1 MARRA
6 GKLREELA
14 ALDQEIGTAPPSG
27 RQMHKAIPVAI
38 AFLALFSFGGMTW
51 YAYNQGILEGSEEAA
66 PYLKPSG
73 PLKIAPSSPG
83 GVEVPNRD
91 KFVYNRLEN
100 REEDQKVERLL
111 PPPEQPKQP
120 PVTQPEQQPGQAT
133 VALPKSVVPRGQT
146 EDTTKA
152 PVAEPKPSQT
162 LDKTKPRTANEALRQ
177 AIEFVDKG
185 APPPLAVPKA
195 SQEPKTTKKA
205 VEPAKKAIIPSVA
218 EKEEAP
224 QVTENAPPP
233 KAPIRLTPR
242 SRDAEDKKLPPVKA
256 KAPLKAPPP
265 PRKPTKLAPKPSA
278 APISKSARAKGYF
291 IQLGA
296 LSSRGAAERAWRD
309 ARAKNPKLLGNRRL
323 TVEQANVPK
332 KGIYFR
338 VQSGPL
344 ADANAAKQLCDA
356 LNRRKQVC
364 FVVRRR

>member
-27 RQMHKAIPVAI
+27 HQMHKAIPVAI
-38 AFLALFSFGGMTW
+38 VFLTLFSFGGMTW

-133 VALPKSVVPRGQT
+133 VALPKSAAPRGQT
-146 EDTTKA
+146 EDATEA

-195 SQEPKTTKKA
+195 SQNRRRQRRPLSLRKKRSFHLLRKKQA
-205 VEPAKKAIIPSVA
+205 ASSHRERTVAKSSHPVNASVSRCRGQKATAGES
-218 EKEEAP
+218 ESAP
-224 QVTENAPPP
+224 E
-233 KAPIRLTPR
+233 
-242 SRDAEDKKLPPVKA
+242 
-256 KAPLKAPPP
+256 
-265 PRKPTKLAPKPSA
+265 SA
-278 APISKSARAKGYF
+278 AAAPEAHEARA
-291 IQLGA
+291 
-296 LSSRGAAERAWRD
+296 
-309 ARAKNPKLLGNRRL
+309 
-323 TVEQANVPK
+323 
-332 KGIYFR
+332 
-338 VQSGPL
+338 
-344 ADANAAKQLCDA
+344 
-356 LNRRKQVC
+356 
-364 FVVRRR
+364 

>member
-6 GKLREELA
+6 DKLREELA

-133 VALPKSVVPRGQT
+133 VAPPKSVVPRGQT

-152 PVAEPKPSQT
+152 PVAEPKPSQK
-162 LDKTKPRTANEALRQ
+162 LDKMKPRTANEALRQ

-195 SQEPKTTKKA
+195 SQEPKTTEKP
-205 VEPAKKAIIPSVA
+205 VEPAKKAIIPPVA
-218 EKEEAP
+218 EKAEAP

-242 SRDAEDKKLPPVKA
+242 SRGSEDKKPPPLAA
-256 KAPLKAPPP
+256 KAPPKAPPP
-265 PRKPTKLAPKPSA
+265 PRKPTKLAPKHSA

-291 IQLGA
+291 I
-296 LSSRGAAERAWRD
+296 
-309 ARAKNPKLLGNRRL
+309 
-323 TVEQANVPK
+323 
-332 KGIYFR
+332 
-338 VQSGPL
+338 
-344 ADANAAKQLCDA
+344 
-356 LNRRKQVC
+356 
-364 FVVRRR
+364 

>member
-1 MARRA
+1 MAQRA
-6 GKLREELA
+6 DKLREELA
-14 ALDQEIGTAPPSG
+14 VLDQEIGTAPSSG

-38 AFLALFSFGGMTW
+38 AFLTLFSFGGMTW
-51 YAYNQGILEGSEEAA
+51 FAYNQGILEGSEEAA

-83 GVEVPNRD
+83 GVEVPHRD
-91 KFVYNRLEN
+91 KFVYNR
-100 REEDQKVERLL
+100 REDDQKVERLL

-120 PVTQPEQQPGQAT
+120 PVTQPEQPGQAT
-133 VALPKSVVPRGQT
+133 VALQQSVAPRGQA
-146 EDTTKA
+146 EDRTVA
-152 PVAEPKPSQT
+152 PLAEPKPSQT
-162 LDKTKPRTANEALRQ
+162 LEKTKPRTANEALRQ

-185 APPPLAVPKA
+185 APPPLPVPKA
-195 SQEPKTTKKA
+195 SQEPKTTEKA
-205 VEPAKKAIIPSVA
+205 VEPAKKAIIPPVA
-218 EKEEAP
+218 KKAEAP

-242 SRDAEDKKLPPVKA
+242 SRGAEDKKLPPVKA
-256 KAPLKAPPP
+256 KAPPKAPPP

-278 APISKSARAKGYF
+278 APTSKSARAKGYF

-296 LSSRGAAERAWRD
+296 LSSRGAAERAWRS

-332 KGIYFR
+332 KGVYFR

-344 ADANAAKQLCDA
+344 ANANAAKRLCDA
-356 LNRRKQVC
+356 LNRRKQGC

>member
-6 GKLREELA
+6 DKLREELA
-14 ALDQEIGTAPPSG
+14 ALDQEVGTAPPSG

-38 AFLALFSFGGMTW
+38 AFVALFSFGGMTW

-91 KFVYNRLEN
+91 KFVYNRLEK
-100 REEDQKVERLL
+100 REDDQKVERLL

-120 PVTQPEQQPGQAT
+120 PVTQPEQPGQAT
-133 VALPKSVVPRGQT
+133 VALPQSVAPRGQT
-146 EDTTKA
+146 EETSEA

-162 LDKTKPRTANEALRQ
+162 VEKTKPRTANEALRQ
-177 AIEFVDKG
+177 AIELVDKG
-185 APPPLAVPKA
+185 APSPLAAPGA
-195 SQEPKTTKKA
+195 SQEPKTTEKA
-205 VEPAKKAIIPSVA
+205 VEPAKKAPIPPVA

-242 SRDAEDKKLPPVKA
+242 SRGAEDKKPPPVKA
-256 KAPLKAPPP
+256 KAPPKAPPP
-265 PRKPTKLAPKPSA
+265 PRKPTKLASKPSA

-296 LSSRGAAERAWRD
+296 LRSRGAAERAWRS
-309 ARAKNPKLLGNRRL
+309 ARAKNPELLGNRRL

-344 ADANAAKQLCDA
+344 ANANAARQLCDA
-356 LNRRKQVC
+356 LKRRKQGC